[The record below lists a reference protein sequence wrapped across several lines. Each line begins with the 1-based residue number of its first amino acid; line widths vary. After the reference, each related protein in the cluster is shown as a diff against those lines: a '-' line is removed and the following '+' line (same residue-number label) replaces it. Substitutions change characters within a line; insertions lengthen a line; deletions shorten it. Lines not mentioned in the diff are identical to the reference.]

1 MKWLDNITSFFRR
14 RKVGDKVEKEPTSPF
29 FFKHN
34 DKGFK
39 IYLDIRDK
47 TFIVKLEDDY
57 LNILNKSYSKLA
69 EQESSNTIAKDMVAA
84 CLKSCNDAIMK
95 EFNLDKSSSLLINN
109 RLMIFIEPIDF
120 VKCENFIYKASDI
133 VYEKFDIFYLNIN
146 NINNVLNL
154 HDIIGKKLEKNKE
167 QILERVRRKY
177 KKEIAK

>member
-1 MKWLDNITSFFRR
+1 
-14 RKVGDKVEKEPTSPF
+14 
-29 FFKHN
+29 
-34 DKGFK
+34 
-39 IYLDIRDK
+39 
-47 TFIVKLEDDY
+47 
-57 LNILNKSYSKLA
+57 
-69 EQESSNTIAKDMVAA
+69 
-84 CLKSCNDAIMK
+84 MK